1 MTALHATALPG
12 TRLWHPRVRQ
22 LYEYWLS
29 LHPASGRLPG
39 RAAFEPLAIP
49 ALLPHLTL
57 IDVVGHPPR
66 FRYRLIGTRMVDAFN
81 GDFTGQWL
89 DEVHRRPDGRSPVFP
104 SYNAVAVERRADW
117 RRGPPH
123 FASFIDRCT
132 ELERVFVPLAAD
144 GETVDII
151 ITINAF
157 FDATGSEI

>member
-1 MTALHATALPG
+1 MTHQSD

-22 LYEYWLS
+22 LFDYWRS
-29 LHPASGRLPG
+29 LHSATGGLPG

-57 IDVVGHPPR
+57 IDVVGSPPR
-66 FRYRLIGTRMVDAFN
+66 FRYRLIGTRMVDALN

-89 DEVHRRPDGRSPVFP
+89 DEVHRRSDGSAPVFP
-104 SYNAVAVERRADW
+104 SYNSVVAERRADW
-117 RRGPPH
+117 RRGSPH

-132 ELERVFVPLAAD
+132 ELERVFLPLAAD

-157 FDATGSEI
+157 FDATGAEI

>member
-1 MTALHATALPG
+1 MVRTMADLPD

-22 LYEYWLS
+22 LFDYWCS
-29 LHPASGRLPG
+29 LQTAPGRLPG

-57 IDVVGHPPR
+57 IDVVGRPPR
-66 FRYRLIGTRMVDAFN
+66 FRYRLIGTRMVDALN
-81 GDFTGQWL
+81 GDFTGRWL
-89 DEVHRRPDGRSPVFP
+89 DEVHRRPDGSPPVFP
-104 SYNAVAVERRADW
+104 SYNAIVVERRADW
-117 RRGPPH
+117 RRGAPH

-132 ELERVFVPLAAD
+132 ELERVFLPLAAD

-157 FDATGSEI
+157 FDANGNEI